1 MPVAYIIAL
10 HVFTMTN
17 VHATRTLLTL
27 YAINLGAEPI
37 IIGLLA
43 AAFGLIPILF
53 SWVSGRLADRFGSR
67 WIMLFGIAVCAI
79 GMLLPAFIPSV
90 TVIIIAGVLS
100 GTSTTFCTVSLQTLV
115 GLLSKQETRAR
126 NYANFSL
133 AGAVTNFLGP
143 MIAGFSIDLAGY
155 HNTCLLMVGIALIP
169 LLMLLLK
176 GQGLPAGS
184 GHAAPAGSL
193 RETLAVPGVWRALAA
208 SAIGQTGG
216 DLLQFYMPVHA
227 HAAGLSASMI
237 GIVLAAFAAA
247 QFVARLALAPLV
259 ARSNEETVLAYG
271 FAVGAVAFVLAPM
284 TGTAATIGMV
294 SFLLGLG
301 LGCARPISMM
311 LMFAHST
318 GGRSGEAMGLR
329 LTAENLT
336 RLAAPLLFGMVASTA
351 GLAVA
356 FWLNAVMLGSGGAYM
371 RHGSTTRRSRP

>member
-143 MIAGFSIDLAGY
+143 MIAGF
-155 HNTCLLMVGIALIP
+155 LIYIETP
-169 LLMLLLK
+169 L
-176 GQGLPAGS
+176 
-184 GHAAPAGSL
+184 
-193 RETLAVPGVWRALAA
+193 
-208 SAIGQTGG
+208 
-216 DLLQFYMPVHA
+216 D
-227 HAAGLSASMI
+227 MI
-237 GIVLAAFAAA
+237 
-247 QFVARLALAPLV
+247 
-259 ARSNEETVLAYG
+259 
-271 FAVGAVAFVLAPM
+271 
-284 TGTAATIGMV
+284 
-294 SFLLGLG
+294 FLLGAL
-301 LGCARPISMM
+301 PM
-311 LMFAHST
+311 
-318 GGRSGEAMGLR
+318 
-329 LTAENLT
+329 
-336 RLAAPLLFGMVASTA
+336 LAAGAACFVLDKSITPEASREMA
-351 GLAVA
+351 SRSALA
-356 FWLNAVMLGSGGAYM
+356 
-371 RHGSTTRRSRP
+371 RH